1 MLCFPDNS
9 WSSAVPPFLGL
20 TNCPLSCLSLAN
32 APANFC
38 LRWRFFPSGC
48 HFLKWRLHVLPALS
62 TSGSFFL
69 FFLPIPQSFPFSED
83 LSMCFLFVLTPGPL
97 VTVGLFNVHVNDLSS
112 ILASTQSTST
122 TCGRT
127 PWTAPS
133 SGLWT
138 SLFPSS
144 CFSCLPLPSSGSCQH
159 MAVAASPF
167 ASSIL
172 TLSCLSPVM
181 HDPFFISVAGDHQP
195 CCLISSFTPSLGKTR
210 SPVWVQCPPRFP
222 TLLER
227 VTQVWFNT
235 QSQPGTGYRHCP
247 PQCPCSASLAVPMAA
262 PQYLPLTFRIKSKHP
277 NLVFEALC
285 DVIVTSSFTAL
296 TLFL

>member
-1 MLCFPDNS
+1 MFSQPYLPQGHSFCSSYQFPS
-9 WSSAVPPFLGL
+9 PFPFLKISI
-20 TNCPLSCLSLAN
+20 CV
-32 APANFC
+32 FC
-38 LRWRFFPSGC
+38 
-48 HFLKWRLHVLPALS
+48 
-62 TSGSFFL
+62 
-69 FFLPIPQSFPFSED
+69 
-83 LSMCFLFVLTPGPL
+83 FVLTPGPL
-97 VTVGLFNVHVNDLSS
+97 VTVGPFNVHVNDLSS

-133 SGLWT
+133 SGLRT

-159 MAVAASPF
+159 MAIAASPF

-181 HDPFFISVAGDHQP
+181 HDPFFISVAGTINPVVSFPPSHPLWEKPSALCGCSIHPGSRRCWRESPKSD
-195 CCLISSFTPSLGKTR
+195 LILSPSRAL
-210 SPVWVQCPPRFP
+210 
-222 TLLER
+222 
-227 VTQVWFNT
+227 
-235 QSQPGTGYRHCP
+235 GTGTVLPSVPAQP
-247 PQCPCSASLAVPMAA
+247 PWLSPWQ
-262 PQYLPLTFRIKSKHP
+262 LPSISHFRIKSKHP
-277 NLVFEALC
+277 NLVFEALY